1 MSTVSA
7 FSIRNCYCNHLMTD
21 VIVIHNLA
29 NNEILYPT
37 FHRMEMNSFS
47 SD

>member
-1 MSTVSA
+1 MSAVSA
-7 FSIRNCYCNHLMTD
+7 FTTRNCYCNYLID

-37 FHRMEMNSFS
+37 LHKIQLNSFS